1 MSRIVLDGRIG
12 WQAAALNDT
21 GAEATLALAAIPAP
35 GPPLADPDG
44 TLGGLTT
51 PVWAVAASLD
61 ALFLLDRAGTR
72 ILIYD
77 PCLERFRPLA
87 CLGGKG
93 AATGQLDGARAL
105 ALDPRG
111 RLWVADT
118 GNRRVQ
124 VVDPAQGRVV
134 AVIGPLAAEAHGEAW
149 PVRPIPGQD
158 QYGLPDGSRD
168 WPSGTWEP
176 AALAALPEGG
186 VILADRAND
195 ALWRVTAQG
204 QVSQF
209 AAATAPVALL
219 RDHEGRLHV
228 VQEGLDTIRVIGPD
242 GAFIEDVA
250 LPGSLRDRFGP
261 PALAVDADGTIWISP
276 RTPGPAMLLCRDAAG
291 RCGAAIR
298 RQVPA
303 RCTVLAFGRDGM
315 AILGDARRPCL
326 MRAETTRYP
335 GHGSALLG
343 PLDSRL
349 GGCLWDRAA
358 LTAAL
363 PMGTRVML
371 ESFTAEAP
379 WSAAEVTALP
389 DDRWR
394 GLEMTAMDADGCW
407 DLAVLSP
414 PGRYLWLRL
423 TLSGDGM
430 ATPAL
435 TRIEAHWPRL
445 TSRRFLPP
453 ALAPDAEAADFMDR
467 FLMVF
472 DQVRAGYTRKLDDLA
487 GFFDPMAT
495 PAAPPGTFGT
505 DFLDWLGDWIGL
517 SLERAWPVETRR
529 RLVKEAVALY
539 RLRGTPRGLRRHV
552 AIYTG
557 TEPRLI
563 EHFRLRRW
571 MSLGSGRLD
580 AGLQLWGP
588 EVVARLQLDAFAQ
601 IGRFVLTDTGD
612 PLTDPLAAG
621 AHRATL
627 LVPATGLRGEEAARH
642 QAAVERIAAQAAPAH
657 VQLTVRMIEAGFKL
671 GCDAVLGATTQLPR
685 RVRPARLD
693 EMSLGQAALAG
704 AGAFRL
710 GPRGGARLGSET
722 RLSG

>member
-12 WQAAALNDT
+12 WQAAALHDLS
-21 GAEATLALAAIPAP
+21 AEAELALAAIPAP

-51 PVWAVAASLD
+51 PIWAVAAALG
-61 ALFLLDRAGTR
+61 ALFLLDRSGTR

-93 AATGQLDGARAL
+93 SAVGRLEGARAL
-105 ALDPRG
+105 ALDARG

-118 GNRRVQ
+118 GNRRLQ
-124 VVDPAQGRVV
+124 VVDAVQGRVV
-134 AVIGPLAAEAHGEAW
+134 AVIGPLAAGAGGRLR
-149 PVRPIPGQD
+149 PVQPIPGHD
-158 QYGLPDGSRD
+158 PHGLPDGSRG
-168 WPSGTWEP
+168 WPPGTWEP
-176 AALAALPEGG
+176 MALAALPERG

-204 QVSQF
+204 QVTRF
-209 AAATAPVALL
+209 ADATAPLALL
-219 RDHEGRLHV
+219 RDREGRLHV
-228 VQEGLDTIRVIGPD
+228 VQEGLDTILVLGPD
-242 GAFIEDVA
+242 GAFIEGIS
-250 LPGSLRDRFGP
+250 LPERLRDRFGP
-261 PALAVDADGTIWISP
+261 PALGIDADGTVWISP
-276 RTPGPAMLLCRDAAG
+276 RTPGPALLLCRDAAG
-291 RCGAAIR
+291 RCGAVIQ
-298 RQVPA
+298 RQVPPQ
-303 RCTVLAFGRDGM
+303 CTVLAFDRDGK

-326 MRAETTRYP
+326 MRAETGRYAE
-335 GHGSALLG
+335 GGNALLG

-349 GGCLWDRAA
+349 GGCLWDRVALMAA
-358 LTAAL
+358 V
-363 PMGTRVML
+363 PMGTRVKL
-371 ESFTAEAP
+371 ETFTAEAP
-379 WSAAEVTALP
+379 WSTAEVMGLAA
-389 DDRWR
+389 DRWR
-394 GLEMTAMDADGCW
+394 GLELAATDADGGW
-407 DLAVLSP
+407 DAAVLSP
-414 PGRYLWLRL
+414 PGRYLWLRM
-423 TLSGDGM
+423 TLSGDGT

-435 TRIEAHWPRL
+435 TRVEANWPRV

-467 FLMVF
+467 FLMIF

-495 PAAPPGTFGT
+495 PASPPEVFGT

-627 LVPATGLRGEEAARH
+627 LVPAMGFSGEEAARH

-657 VQLTVRMIEAGFKL
+657 VQLTVRLIEAGFRL
-671 GCDAVLGATTQLPR
+671 GCDAVLGAATQLPCR
-685 RVRPARLD
+685 ARPARLD
-693 EMSLGQAALAG
+693 EMLLGQAALSG
-704 AGAFRL
+704 AMAFRL

-722 RLSG
+722 RLNG